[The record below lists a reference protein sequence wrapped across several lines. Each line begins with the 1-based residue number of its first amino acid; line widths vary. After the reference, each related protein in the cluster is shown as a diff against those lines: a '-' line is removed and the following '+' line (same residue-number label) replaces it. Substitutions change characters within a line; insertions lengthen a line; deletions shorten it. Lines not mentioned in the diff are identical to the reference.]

1 MTADLHNK
9 LDQMVSQ
16 QAAALEIEHLHLSP
30 YYGETYAEVVNL
42 AAGLDFNFMFA
53 WGPILLPHER
63 ILIEVLVYLARE
75 QARGNAFQMQ
85 MGGERHEMPIEI
97 YLEKVPVALQKRA
110 METNQ
115 RPPMSLT
122 QLTNLHRLKIYD
134 ALKSP
139 NVHHFISQETAQR
152 VFLEGRVMTGPARFR
167 VRVDPVPT
175 PDQAEDIRMRLAQ
188 RLVNER
194 LLVMSGIETS
204 LKDSMEPSSTNSVMS
219 PRETSVEDPKRSQMG
234 SRVMSAIET
243 SVTHPNRIQKQ
254 DSVMSLWETSLDFLA
269 SHPTDPTGANRADS
283 VMSAIETSLNAPL
296 LMSPRETSVMS
307 AMETSLMSAI
317 ETSVTEGFR
326 SQNEDLVM
334 SVIETSVMSAIE
346 TSLMSAIETSL
357 NHETESECADPRCLP
372 ERHHIDVSMFLM
384 QKHRYRNV
392 PEARASAPHAGTEG
406 IYNSV
411 KEKARNMAAKHSG
424 THSVA
429 NATILPSSPLPP
441 DLRLPPA
448 LETSPSAPANN
459 RTSDPPSKQAPD
471 QAHKQASEQRGVNA
485 KFVARRP
492 RTAHD
497 GEAPTRRKSVPPTS
511 FLPSLSN
518 GAATAN
524 SGVLGQKPTDD
535 EGRESVERWRRETE
549 DLARQSA
556 EALDDQRSLGYHI
569 KVWHHARKVD
579 HQRGGAAH
587 LTSGVFDILNEL
599 TRRRHET
606 DSPRPQGKMW
616 TLRTRKW
623 FDDNGFPLL
632 VKADEAELEAVR
644 AALANEF
651 GAME

>member
-269 SHPTDPTGANRADS
+269 SHPTDPTGANRAD
-283 VMSAIETSLNAPL
+283 
-296 LMSPRETSVMS
+296 
-307 AMETSLMSAI
+307 
-317 ETSVTEGFR
+317 
-326 SQNEDLVM
+326 
-334 SVIETSVMSAIE
+334 SVMSAIE